1 MLSKADNR
9 TRTDDLRITNAL
21 LYQLSH
27 IGVYLSVLDYYTQFP
42 AECKRKIYFLLQ
54 VSLALR
60 KQGFGWAN
68 PNPIDFRIFSYV
80 SYLLCQF
87 SIVFK
92 ENFELV

>member
-1 MLSKADNR
+1 MYYVKNFVKKHPSLGAAKADNR

-54 VSLALR
+54 VPLTL
-60 KQGFGWAN
+60 
-68 PNPIDFRIFSYV
+68 
-80 SYLLCQF
+80 
-87 SIVFK
+87 
-92 ENFELV
+92 